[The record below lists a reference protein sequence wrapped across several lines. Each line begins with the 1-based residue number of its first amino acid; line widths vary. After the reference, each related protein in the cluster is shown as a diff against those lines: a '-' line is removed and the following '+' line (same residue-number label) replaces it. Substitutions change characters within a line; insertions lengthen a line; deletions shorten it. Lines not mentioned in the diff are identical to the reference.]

1 MKKIIPITGLV
12 LSITVA
18 SVSAAT
24 SITKNDLNVST
35 GVLTVAGVTD
45 SKDGMITLNIPKL
58 GITAEQ
64 LQAMS
69 DHEAVNKLLYCGQQM
84 VGEDGAFEFTVTIP
98 HNESEGLYNI
108 SIGTDSDDAAKEA
121 TFYHIDENDYSQLI
135 SSLNSAAALGQ
146 NDFDTV
152 YDASEQ
158 RLFRYDEAVGQN
170 NGKIKKY
177 LYDYAKNTGLS
188 QTDSIL
194 NTSVHKAALAA
205 QLFDEG
211 KVAAAES
218 LLGSMYIADN
228 GVVKSYNV
236 LDDYK
241 TYVNTEEKR
250 TCFAEVFGDC
260 DTIASG
266 EKAIVEAMILTVVR
280 YPDNVTQLK
289 SVFEK
294 YASYINANTSKASL
308 KDYTAIAGI
317 PYTTLQSCVDAFNG
331 GIGQTQG
338 GGGGAG
344 GGAGG
349 GGGGGASG
357 GSGSGSGGGSVTD
370 SGNNIGVAPPGGNAH
385 VSTLNIKFE
394 DLNSVQW
401 AYSAISELYE
411 RKIISGKSETR
422 FAPNDKVKRE
432 EYAKMMVDMAGIEI
446 DGSVNAFSDVMNDA
460 WYKGYVNTAFKNG
473 FCNGIGNGRFGTGM
487 EISRQDMC
495 VMAYNV
501 IKKLGHEIPSAE
513 LTFEDSAEFGEYA
526 KASVAALNK
535 AGIVSGVGGNKFNP
549 TGSATRAEAAV
560 IIYKLLQYL
569 E

>member
-1 MKKIIPITGLV
+1 MKKFIPIMGLI
-12 LSITVA
+12 LSMSVA
-18 SVSAAT
+18 DASAAT
-24 SITKNDLNVST
+24 SITKNELDIST

-45 SKDGMITLNIPKL
+45 AKGGMITLNIPKL

-69 DHEAVNKLLYCGQQM
+69 DLEAVNRLLYCGQQTI
-84 VGEDGAFEFTVTIP
+84 GEDGNFEFTVTIP
-98 HNESEGLYNI
+98 QGEAEGIYNI
-108 SIGTDSDDAAKEA
+108 SLGADSEDTANEA
-121 TFYHIDENDYSQLI
+121 TFYHIGETDYSRLI
-135 SSLNSAAALGQ
+135 DLLNTAAASGQ
-146 NDFDTV
+146 SDFDAA
-152 YDASEQ
+152 YEANEQ
-158 RLFRYDEAVGQN
+158 KLFYYDEAIGQSSS
-170 NGKIKKY
+170 KVKKV
-177 LYDYAKNTGLS
+177 LYDYAKNVGLS

-194 NTSVHKAALAA
+194 NTSVHKTALAA

-211 KVAAAES
+211 KAAAAES
-218 LLGSMYIADN
+218 LLDSMYVTDN
-228 GVVKSYNV
+228 GVIKSYNV
-236 LDDYK
+236 IADYK
-241 TYVNTEEKR
+241 NYINTEEKR
-250 TCFAEVFGDC
+250 AYFAEVFGDC
-260 DTIASG
+260 ETVADCENAIA
-266 EKAIVEAMILTVVR
+266 ETMILTVVR
-280 YPDNVTQLK
+280 YPDNVTQVK
-289 SVFEK
+289 AVFEK
-294 YASYINANTSKASL
+294 YAGYMNANTSSAGL
-308 KDYTAIAGI
+308 NNYTSIAGK
-317 PYTTLQSCVDAFNG
+317 PFTTLQSCVSTFNAG
-331 GIGQTQG
+331 LGQTQ
-338 GGGGAG
+338 G

-357 GSGSGSGGGSVTD
+357 GSSGGGGGSVTD
-370 SGNNIGVAPPGGNAH
+370 SGSNMGVAPPGGGNQG
-385 VSTLNIKFE
+385 STLSIKFE

-446 DGSVNAFSDVMNDA
+446 DNSTNAFSDVKSDA

-473 FCNGIGNGRFGTGM
+473 FASGIGNGVFGTGM

-501 IKKLGHEIPSAE
+501 IKKLGREIPSGE
-513 LTFEDSAEFGEYA
+513 LTFDDAAEFGEYA
-526 KASVAALNK
+526 KAPVAALNK